1 MSARPTPFPA
11 PLEAIVELFN
21 QEAFRASHE
30 VLEGSWRE
38 TDSDFYHGLILYTSA
53 FVHVRRGNRS
63 SLTGEHPDAPAEGW
77 NERELADVG
86 APLQATEQAD

>member
-11 PLEAIVELFN
+11 PLEAFVELFD
-21 QEAFRASHE
+21 QEAFWASHE

-63 SLTGEHPDAPAEGW
+63 QGSTRTRPT
-77 NERELADVG
+77 NR
-86 APLQATEQAD
+86 QACGPPGGTS